1 MFKPL
6 SNIKT
11 KLFAEITSIPEVL
24 QPSHLPGLDGLRGV
38 SIIIVI
44 LSHFFMHTKYTKSIS
59 GSIGVWTFF
68 VISGFL
74 ITTLLLKEKV
84 TTGNISLKQ
93 FYMRRFFR
101 IIPVAYLFI
110 IVLLIINYCQDLNI
124 GKMPFIAAALFWQN
138 LPIHSFSSW
147 YLGHFWSLSVEEQFY
162 LTFPFILVYSFR
174 NYFKIIIFLII
185 TIPIIE
191 YLGLNKIGVF
201 YTNHIVHVIAF
212 IIINLLGNSVCI
224 LIGSLASILL
234 FKKIIVIKD
243 TFLTRNLGLILFV
256 LAILLCTE
264 TSPIFISNAEILIF
278 PILIGLVIVFNL
290 NHNGVLTKILNN
302 KVLIYIGILS
312 YSLYIWQQLF
322 DNSQTWIIH
331 SDSALLHAIVLFI
344 VANASY
350 YLYERSFLR
359 LKNRFEKVSTR

>member
-1 MFKPL
+1 MFKQL

-11 KLFAEITSIPEVL
+11 KLFAEITSIPEIL

-44 LSHFFMHTKYTKSIS
+44 LSHFFVHTRYAKSIT

-74 ITTLLLKEKV
+74 ITTLLIKEKI
-84 TTGNISLKQ
+84 TTGNISLKK
-93 FYMRRFFR
+93 FYIRRLFR

-110 IVLLIINYCQDLNI
+110 VVLLVINYFQHLGI
-124 GKMPFIAAALFWQN
+124 GKMPFIAAALFLKN
-138 LPIHSFSSW
+138 LPVHIFSSW

-174 NYFKIIIFLII
+174 NYLKVIIGLIII
-185 TIPIIE
+185 IPIIE
-191 YLGLNKIGVF
+191 YLGLNNIGVF
-201 YTNHIVHVIAF
+201 YTNRIVHVIAF
-212 IIINLLGNSVCI
+212 VIINLLGNSVCI
-224 LIGSLASILL
+224 LLGSLTSVLL

-243 TFLTRNLGLILFV
+243 TFLTRYLGLILFV

-264 TSPIFISNAEILIF
+264 TSPIFISNAEILLF

-290 NHNGVLTKILNN
+290 NPNGIFTKILGN
-302 KVLIYIGILS
+302 KVLVYLGILS

-322 DNSQTWIIH
+322 DNSQAWIIH
-331 SDSALLHAIVLFI
+331 SNSALLHAIVLFI

-350 YLYERSFLR
+350 YLYERSFLK
-359 LKNRFEKVSTR
+359 LKNRFEPK